1 MARSPT
7 KNKGKDKKKRK
18 LEVIAMRERGLSW
31 VKIAQDKNMHEATA
45 RSIYAKK
52 VEIRS
57 GR

>member
-31 VKIAQDKNMHEATA
+31 VKIAQDKNIYEATV
-45 RSIYAKK
+45 RIIYAKK
-52 VEIRS
+52 ETMTH
-57 GR
+57 